1 MTRRI
6 IILTEGETSPITA
19 KTGVSVIRYKPQ
31 EVVAVLDSTH
41 AGQTAGAVLGVGGEI
56 PVVASVE
63 EAPAADTLLIGIA
76 PAGGKLP
83 PVMRT
88 AIAAALRRGMTVV
101 SGLHT
106 FLSDDPEFADLARR
120 HGGTI
125 HDVRKNNERDVAHR
139 RNIDERCLRLHT
151 VGNDCSCGKM
161 ITSIELTNGLKRQG
175 VDAKFVATGQTGI
188 MIEGDGCPIDCVVS
202 DFVNGAAEKLV
213 LANQHHQ
220 AIVVEGQ
227 GTLVH
232 PRYSG
237 VTLGLLH
244 GCMPDGLIMCYEVK
258 RTQVHNM
265 TYRQIPPLEQVVK
278 IYELMSNA
286 LHPCRII
293 GFGLNTRLCT
303 AEEARDERRRIEDA
317 FGVPA
322 CDTLRDGPQPLV
334 DAAMKLAKELG
345 KGPFAQR

>member
-1 MTRRI
+1 MRRI

-41 AGQTAGAVLGVGGEI
+41 AGQKAGEVLGLGGEI
-56 PVVASVE
+56 PVVASI
-63 EAPAADTLLIGIA
+63 EAAPPADTLLIGIA
-76 PAGGKLP
+76 PPGGKLP
-83 PVMRT
+83 PVMR
-88 AIAAALRRGMTVV
+88 AAVRGALERKMTVV

-106 FLSDDPEFADLARR
+106 FLSNDPEFAEIARR
-120 HGGTI
+120 TGAVI
-125 HDVRKNNERDVAHR
+125 HDVRKNDEHDVAHR
-139 RNIDERCLRLHT
+139 RNIDERCLRIHT

-161 ITSIELTNGLKRQG
+161 ITSMEVTEGLKRGG

-220 AIVVEGQ
+220 VIVVEGQ
-227 GTLVH
+227 GSLVH

-258 RTQVHNM
+258 RTKVHNM
-265 TYRQIPPLEQVVK
+265 TYRDIPPLEQVVK
-278 IYELMSNA
+278 VYETMSNA

-303 AEEARDERRRIEDA
+303 EAEARDERRRIEEQ

-334 DAAMKLAKELG
+334 DAVLKLGRELG
-345 KGPFAQR
+345 KM